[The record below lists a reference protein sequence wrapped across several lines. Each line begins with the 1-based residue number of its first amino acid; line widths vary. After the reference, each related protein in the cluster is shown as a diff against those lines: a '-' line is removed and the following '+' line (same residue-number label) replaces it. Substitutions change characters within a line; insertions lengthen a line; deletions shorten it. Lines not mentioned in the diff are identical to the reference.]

1 MALPKTF
8 YGTSRDVPQSGERNW
23 GNTMTQVVADLIDG
37 LDGVTLLLASGI
49 SLLKLESADTSL
61 AAGAT
66 LTATYPV
73 HRIQGTAG
81 AVTLDTTTAI
91 ADGGVDGQLLV
102 LFGVSDT
109 NTVTIED
116 AANTKFNGQ
125 IIVTDGD
132 CITLYWDSTNSVW
145 RELNRNN

>member
-8 YGTSRDVPQSGERNW
+8 YAVSRDIPQSGERNW

-37 LDGVTLLLASGI
+37 LDGVTLLLASGV
-49 SLLKLESADTSL
+49 SLLKLESTDTSF

-66 LTATYPV
+66 LTATFPA
-73 HRIQGTAG
+73 HRVQGASG
-81 AVTLDTTTAI
+81 AVTLDATTAVT
-91 ADGGVDGQLLV
+91 DGSIDGQLLV

-116 AANTKFNGQ
+116 AANTKLNGQ
-125 IIVTDGD
+125 VILTDGD
-132 CITLYWDSTNSVW
+132 CIILYWDSTNSLW
-145 RELNRNN
+145 REVARNN